1 MNCTMRTK
9 HTNTPRF
16 EYLSGYVAHA
26 AAATLALMLAAHAA
40 EAQVP
45 AQSQARATAQ
55 ASAPQTSAP
64 QASAEEIR
72 DIRGPKPLGGDW
84 TMPLAVLA
92 GVLSGAAAYGTWRWS
107 RRRARLPQT
116 PVEIALERLAAAQ
129 SLIEAQSCREFSIAV
144 SGIVRDYIEQQ
155 FAMRAAHRT
164 TDEFLHDLVEL
175 EQPEAGHHRA
185 LAAHRGS
192 LAGFLETCDLAKF
205 GGWNLSAADMESL
218 RAGAVRFV
226 KESAPTP
233 VAAPT
238 APPLGKPAL
247 TPTPTPAELPRPP
260 ADVLAAP
267 LPPSTARSSHAAF
280 PST

>member
-164 TDEFLHDLVEL
+164 TDEFLHDLVEPAPTAVA
-175 EQPEAGHHRA
+175 QRA
-185 LAAHRGS
+185 LAAHRAT
-192 LAGFLETCDLAKF
+192 LAAFLETCDLAKF
-205 GGWNLSAADMESL
+205 GGWNLSAVDMETL

-226 KESAPTP
+226 TESAPTP
-233 VAAPT
+233 
-238 APPLGKPAL
+238 GD
-247 TPTPTPAELPRPP
+247 TPTSSAASPASPP
-260 ADVLAAP
+260 
-267 LPPSTARSSHAAF
+267 PPSTASQSYAAF

>member
-1 MNCTMRTK
+1 MLALTLAGQASQAQAT
-9 HTNTPRF
+9 HAP
-16 EYLSGYVAHA
+16 A
-26 AAATLALMLAAHAA
+26 AAS
-40 EAQVP
+40 
-45 AQSQARATAQ
+45 QSG
-55 ASAPQTSAP
+55 AP

-84 TMPLAVLA
+84 TIALAVLA
-92 GVLSGAAAYGTWRWS
+92 GVLTGAAAYGTWMWS

-116 PVEIALERLAAAQ
+116 PVEIALERLAAAR
-129 SLIEAQSCREFSIAV
+129 SLIEAQSCREFSIEV

-164 TDEFLHDLVEL
+164 SDEFLHYLIEPA
-175 EQPEAGHHRA
+175 QSEAGHRA
-185 LAAHRGS
+185 LAAHRAN
-192 LAGFLETCDLAKF
+192 LAAFLETCDLAKF

-226 KESAPTP
+226 NESAPTQA
-233 VAAPT
+233 AAPT

-247 TPTPTPAELPRPP
+247 TPTPMPTPANLPRPH
-260 ADVLAAP
+260 ADVLAVP